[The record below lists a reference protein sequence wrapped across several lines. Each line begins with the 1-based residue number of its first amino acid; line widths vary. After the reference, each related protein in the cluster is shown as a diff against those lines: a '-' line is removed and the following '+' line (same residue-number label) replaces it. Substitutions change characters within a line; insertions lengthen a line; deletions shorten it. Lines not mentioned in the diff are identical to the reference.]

1 MKKTTL
7 TLMALLFAMSMFAQS
22 DDDEEIGG
30 TVKPKNN
37 AFFLGPKA
45 GVTMS
50 TMTQPDEGKLF
61 DKSDVGYSAGLA
73 FKARFGKATS
83 NSEGGTGYVGLGLEL
98 KYTQN
103 KAKTIATDEKGKE
116 NTSLS
121 MGYFEAPV
129 SLQFYPL
136 AKSNAMNNLYVELGA
151 AFLGT
156 LSRSPKT
163 LTVDEPSADYSQVTY
178 KLDADGSKLKGL
190 DVRPMAGFG
199 YTIPGTGLDV
209 NARYYLG
216 MSKMAE
222 NFKSKMNTLEVSL
235 SWMFDIAKF

>member
-1 MKKTTL
+1 MKKLSL
-7 TLMALLFAMSMFAQS
+7 TLMALLSTMPMFAQS
-22 DDDEEIGG
+22 DDGEEIGNV
-30 TVKPKNN
+30 VKAKNN
-37 AFFLGPKA
+37 AFFLGPKV

-61 DKSDVGYSAGLA
+61 DKSDIGFSAGMA

-98 KYTQN
+98 MYTQN
-103 KAKTIATDEKGKE
+103 KAKTIATDEKGNE
-116 NTSLS
+116 NASLS

-129 SLQFYPL
+129 SVRFYPL
-136 AKSNAMNNLYVELGA
+136 AKSNAMNNLYVELGV
-151 AFLGT
+151 AFVGT

-163 LTVDEPSADYSQVTY
+163 LTVEEPSADYSQVTY

-190 DVRPMAGFG
+190 DVRPMAGLG

-235 SWMFDIAKF
+235 SWMFNIAKF

>member
-1 MKKTTL
+1 MKKLSL
-7 TLMALLFAMSMFAQS
+7 TLMALLSAMPMFAQS
-22 DDDEEIGG
+22 DDGEEIGNV
-30 TVKPKNN
+30 VKAKDN
-37 AFFLGPKA
+37 AFFLGPKV

-61 DKSDVGYSAGLA
+61 DKSDIGFSVGMA

-98 KYTQN
+98 MYTQN
-103 KAKTIATDEKGKE
+103 KAKTIATDEKGNE
-116 NTSLS
+116 NASLS
-121 MGYFEAPV
+121 MSYFEAPV
-129 SLQFYPL
+129 SVQFYPL
-136 AKSNAMNNLYVELGA
+136 AKSNAMNHLYVELGV
-151 AFLGT
+151 AFVGT

-163 LTVDEPSADYSQVTY
+163 LTVEEPSADYSQVTY

-190 DVRPMAGFG
+190 DVRPMAGLG

-235 SWMFDIAKF
+235 SWMFNIAKF

>member
-1 MKKTTL
+1 MKKLSL
-7 TLMALLFAMSMFAQS
+7 TLMALLSAMPMFAQS
-22 DDDEEIGG
+22 DDGEEIGNV
-30 TVKPKNN
+30 VKAKDN
-37 AFFLGPKA
+37 AFFLGPKV

-61 DKSDVGYSAGLA
+61 DKSDIGCSAGMA

-98 KYTQN
+98 MYTQN
-103 KAKTIATDEKGKE
+103 KAKTIATDEKGNE
-116 NTSLS
+116 NASLS
-121 MGYFEAPV
+121 MSYFEAPV
-129 SLQFYPL
+129 SVQFYPL
-136 AKSNAMNNLYVELGA
+136 AKSNAMNHLYVELGV
-151 AFLGT
+151 AFVGT

-163 LTVDEPSADYSQVTY
+163 LTVEEPSADYSQVTY

-190 DVRPMAGFG
+190 DVRPMAGLG

-235 SWMFDIAKF
+235 SWMFNIAKF